1 VANEKAIGPA
11 IILESCRW
19 IVSGLTKS
27 LVTSSNAAVAQ
38 LAAGDG
44 LIFGPGYSKQEAPRQ
59 KCRLDD
65 AAKGLN

>member
-44 LIFGPGYSKQEAPRQ
+44 LIFDLTTASRKHHGKVSAG
-59 KCRLDD
+59 
-65 AAKGLN
+65 